1 MMTEVTVLLSL
12 LWQHAHSPAEKP
24 LLIEYV
30 VVAFACVVCAY
41 ALVRAVQWTVR
52 PGEQNPD
59 HIKRTILE
67 DAPLAK
73 LNDGSGRSTNLP

>member
-1 MMTEVTVLLSL
+1 MTEVSFLLSSS
-12 LWQHAHSPAEKP
+12 WQHAHSAAEKP

-67 DAPLAK
+67 DEPPAK
-73 LNDGSGRSTNLP
+73 FSDGSGRNTNFL

>member
-1 MMTEVTVLLSL
+1 MLSSS
-12 LWQHAHSPAEKP
+12 WQHAHSAAEKP

-67 DAPLAK
+67 DEPPAK
-73 LNDGSGRSTNLP
+73 FSDGSGRNTNFL

>member
-1 MMTEVTVLLSL
+1 MTGTTLWLSL
-12 LWQHAHSPAEKP
+12 FWQHAHVPAEKP
-24 LLIEYV
+24 LLIEYG
-30 VVAFACVVCAY
+30 VVAVACVVCAY

-67 DAPLAK
+67 EAPSAEPRSS
-73 LNDGSGRSTNLP
+73 SGTNSS